1 MSWQARIAQG
11 TELTN
16 YAGLMSVAMCAAVL
30 FVASPQQGDTQLLDK
45 AAKIGMIKGLKVCP
59 DRRADEIET

>member
-1 MSWQARIAQG
+1 
-11 TELTN
+11 
-16 YAGLMSVAMCAAVL
+16 MSVAVCAAVL
-30 FVASPQQGDTQLLDK
+30 FVATPHQGDTQLLDK

>member
-1 MSWQARIAQG
+1 
-11 TELTN
+11 
-16 YAGLMSVAMCAAVL
+16 MSVAVCAAVL
-30 FVASPQQGDTQLLDK
+30 FVATPQQRDTQLLDK